1 MRNQKTYFLDLQ
13 TLLIYLADQS
23 CELTTELKLSGKA
36 ARGSLILKEG
46 KIASCTI
53 SFQNGYQIVGEQAY
67 KLVEMSTQWQV
78 ELEKPEEKRKKFAL
92 PPAPTQFSP
101 RLSPEPFLEVSPS
114 SVSNPWSPPLKQKGS
129 LDLAL
134 LQNLPI
140 KERLVLRSVFAMING
155 QRSNDEI
162 KAQLHLSS
170 RDIDNAL
177 TRLHVLN
184 LIE

>member
-1 MRNQKTYFLDLQ
+1 MGNQKTYFLDLQ
-13 TLLIYLADQS
+13 TLLTYLIDQS
-23 CELTTELKLSGKA
+23 CELTTELKISGKT

-46 KIASCTI
+46 KIAYCTI

-67 KLVEMSTQWQV
+67 KLIETCTQWQV
-78 ELEKPEEKRKKFAL
+78 ELEKPEERKKKFS
-92 PPAPTQFSP
+92 PAQFSP
-101 RLSPEPFLEVSPS
+101 SPAPFLEVSPA
-114 SVSNPWSPPLKQKGS
+114 SVSNPWSPPLRQKGS

-140 KERLVLRSVFAMING
+140 KERLILRSVFAMING
-155 QRSNDEI
+155 KRSNEEI

-170 RDIDNAL
+170 KDIDDAL

>member
-1 MRNQKTYFLDLQ
+1 MGNQKTYFLDLQ
-13 TLLIYLADQS
+13 TLLTYLIDQS
-23 CELTTELKLSGKA
+23 CELTTELKISGKA

-46 KIASCTI
+46 KIAYCRI

-67 KLVEMSTQWQV
+67 KLIEACTQWQV
-78 ELEKPEEKRKKFAL
+78 ELEKPEERKKNF
-92 PPAPTQFSP
+92 PPAQFSP
-101 RLSPEPFLEVSPS
+101 SPAPFLEVSPA
-114 SVSNPWSPPLKQKGS
+114 SVSNPWSPPLRQKGS

-140 KERLVLRSVFAMING
+140 KERLILRSVFAMING
-155 QRSNDEI
+155 RRSNEEI

-170 RDIDNAL
+170 KDINDAL
-177 TRLHVLN
+177 KRLYVLD

>member
-13 TLLIYLADQS
+13 TLLTYLIDQS

-46 KIASCTI
+46 KIAYCTI

-67 KLVEMSTQWQV
+67 KLIEACTQWQV
-78 ELEKPEEKRKKFAL
+78 ELEKPEEKKKKFF
-92 PPAPTQFSP
+92 PAQFSP
-101 RLSPEPFLEVSPS
+101 QPAPAPFLEVSPA
-114 SVSNPWSPPLKQKGS
+114 SVSNPWSPPLRQKGA

-140 KERLVLRSVFAMING
+140 KERLILRSVFAMING
-155 QRSNDEI
+155 QRTIAQI

-170 RDIDNAL
+170 KSVDEAL
-177 TRLHVLN
+177 AYMQWIGIL
-184 LIE
+184 E

>member
-1 MRNQKTYFLDLQ
+1 MGNQKTYFLDLQ
-13 TLLIYLADQS
+13 TLLTYLIDQS
-23 CELTTELKLSGKA
+23 CELTTELKISGNP

-46 KIASCTI
+46 KIAYCTI

-67 KLVEMSTQWQV
+67 KLIETCTQWRV
-78 ELEKPEEKRKKFAL
+78 ELEKPEERKKKFS
-92 PPAPTQFSP
+92 PSQFSP
-101 RLSPEPFLEVSPS
+101 QPAPFLEVSPA
-114 SVSNPWSPPLKQKGS
+114 SVSNPWSPPLRQKGS

-140 KERLVLRSVFAMING
+140 KERLILRSVFAMING
-155 QRSNDEI
+155 RRSNEEI

-170 RDIDNAL
+170 KDIDDAL

>member
-1 MRNQKTYFLDLQ
+1 MGNQKTYFLDLQ
-13 TLLIYLADQS
+13 TLLTYLIDQS
-23 CELTTELKLSGKA
+23 CELTTELKISGKP

-46 KIASCTI
+46 KIAYCTI

-67 KLVEMSTQWQV
+67 KLIETCTQWQV
-78 ELEKPEEKRKKFAL
+78 ELEKPEERKKKFS
-92 PPAPTQFSP
+92 PAQFSP
-101 RLSPEPFLEVSPS
+101 QPASAPFLEVSPA
-114 SVSNPWSPPLKQKGS
+114 SVSNPWSPPLRQKGS

-155 QRSNDEI
+155 KRSNEEI

-170 RDIDNAL
+170 KDIDDAL